1 MIRVRQLRQKAQ
13 LLRRVASIATQGDAL
28 IDRDLLVLAD
38 QFEEQAAARE
48 EYLKRQSEAD
58 KPA

>member
-1 MIRVRQLRQKAQ
+1 VFKQLRQKAE
-13 LLRRVASIATQGDAL
+13 LLRRVARIPTQGDRL
-28 IDRDLLVLAD
+28 IDRDLLLLAD
-38 QFEEQAAARE
+38 QFEEEAAARE